1 MLVSVIVC
9 EEVCNQGNIFD
20 DGKNIV
26 NDLNADEIKDIAKHP
41 DQLAE
46 LEERVK
52 GWMKA
57 LGDILKESDQ
67 IRRESDDS
75 GKDYFLSS
83 TSDLIVSPFQNISEH
98 IGFKAMLKP
107 GSNLWDHLYRVL
119 AVFRSTR

>member
-1 MLVSVIVC
+1 MVVSVLVC
-9 EEVCNQGNIFD
+9 EEVCNQDNIFD

-26 NDLNADEIKDIAKHP
+26 NDLEADEIKDIAKHP

-46 LEERVK
+46 LEDRVK

-75 GKDYFLSS
+75 GKDYFLSKDIRN
-83 TSDLIVSPFQNISEH
+83 T
-98 IGFKAMLKP
+98 
-107 GSNLWDHLYRVL
+107 
-119 AVFRSTR
+119 